1 VMTNEEVVEFVRNAI
16 ADGVLPDMVS
26 SVAVCSIR
34 VICAVNRFVSD

>member
-1 VMTNEEVVEFVRNAI
+1 MMTNEEVVEFVRNAI